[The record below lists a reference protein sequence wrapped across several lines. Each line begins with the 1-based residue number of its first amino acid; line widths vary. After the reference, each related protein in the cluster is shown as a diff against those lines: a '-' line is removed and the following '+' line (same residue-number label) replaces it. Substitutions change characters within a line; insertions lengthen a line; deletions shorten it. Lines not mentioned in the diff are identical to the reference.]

1 VRDSCCWLS
10 AAPAYSQWLLGP
22 ISRMATGAEIDAY
35 LALDEDSEAQTFIE
49 SFWRERSNPDSPWPT
64 DQPRAVFERR
74 LAEADTRFSE
84 GTKVGR
90 WTDRG
95 TIYILYGAPEK
106 SYFEVPE
113 RPRNSPRQPEPV
125 EVWSYPKDAPRGLDG
140 EKPKRKYFFVKR
152 GEATVLWR
160 SHYDGVVR
168 MFWIWLLLTIIGT
181 PLILLFGLG
190 YLILGVAAI
199 WTAVVGVVGLFRA
212 ADNRPA

>member
-1 VRDSCCWLS
+1 MRGARHRPLLRGSLLGAGLLLLALGSLGAAGSPDELDAVSLTNFQLS
-10 AAPAYSQWLLGP
+10 PAYSQWLLGP

-152 GEATVLWR
+152 GEATV
-160 SHYDGVVR
+160 
-168 MFWIWLLLTIIGT
+168 FN
-181 PLILLFGLG
+181 FGG
-190 YLILGVAAI
+190 
-199 WTAVVGVVGLFRA
+199 
-212 ADNRPA
+212 